1 MNNRMKEVREYFK
14 LSQREMA
21 EKVGIST
28 PYYSQI
34 ERGVKKEVFPGKLIS
49 GFAALG
55 VDLNWLMTGEGKM
68 MASPQTPLQDGEGLD
83 ANVTIQMPH
92 SMRRNE
98 QNSEVAQWTKNED
111 EAAEIRRWRKPVI
124 EREDE
129 EEKEAEAEQV
139 RRGERIF
146 RRDKRRARVS
156 RVKCRGM
163 MELDNRLS
171 TRLVCLRRESRGLK
185 EESTVSRRCCDDREV

>member
-21 EKVGIST
+21 EKVGIPT

-55 VDLNWLMTGEGKM
+55 VDLNWLMTGKGKM

-83 ANVTIQMPH
+83 AAADI
-92 SMRRNE
+92 
-98 QNSEVAQWTKNED
+98 AAED
-111 EAAEIRRWRKPVI
+111 CVCQEIRRWRKPVMPAV

-156 RVKCRGM
+156 RVKCLGM

-171 TRLVCLRRESRGLK
+171 TRLVMLEERIERLERKVESIEGVL
-185 EESTVSRRCCDDREV
+185 

>member
-21 EKVGIST
+21 EKVGIPT

-55 VDLNWLMTGEGKM
+55 VDLNWLMTGEGEM
-68 MASPQTPLQDGEGLD
+68 MREKETSPKPPLQDGEGLD
-83 ANVTIQMPH
+83 A
-92 SMRRNE
+92 
-98 QNSEVAQWTKNED
+98 KNE
-111 EAAEIRRWRKPVI
+111 ECGGQEIRRWRKPVMPAV

-171 TRLVCLRRESRGLK
+171 TRLVMLEERIERLERKVESIEGVL
-185 EESTVSRRCCDDREV
+185 

>member
-68 MASPQTPLQDGEGLD
+68 MATPQTPLD
-83 ANVTIQMPH
+83 A
-92 SMRRNE
+92 
-98 QNSEVAQWTKNED
+98 
-111 EAAEIRRWRKPVI
+111 AADIAAEECVCQEIRRWRKPVI

-171 TRLVCLRRESRGLK
+171 TRLVMLEERIERLERKVESIEGVL
-185 EESTVSRRCCDDREV
+185 